1 VSNKYKLIVMLL
13 MAVFVLQGFHSKAF
27 AEQLNKSVNECI
39 SNPES
44 CSQPESSREKTP
56 GAEAGKVGIGVWDT
70 VKMLTATA
78 FVIALLYLMLKFIN
92 SKSRSLKSSQIVEN
106 LGGTSLGSNKS
117 IQVVKV
123 GKQLLIVGVGEDIR
137 LLKEIQEKD
146 EYEDILAEYNRKTE
160 QLIQPSDIVTRVIKR
175 TKAKKE
181 INVQKSFK
189 SELKSQLEDMKK
201 ERNSLYKELQKGQN
215 KNE

>member
-1 VSNKYKLIVMLL
+1 MSNKLKLIVMLL

-44 CSQPESSREKTP
+44 CSQSEISKENTP
-56 GAEAGKVGIGVWDT
+56 KAEAGQVGIGIWDT
-70 VKMLTATA
+70 VKMLTATG
-78 FVIALLYLMLKFIN
+78 FVIGLLFLMLKFIN

-117 IQVVKV
+117 IQLVKV
-123 GKQLLIVGVGEDIR
+123 GKQLLIVGVGEDVR
-137 LLKEIQEKD
+137 LLKEIQEND
-146 EYEDILAEYNRKTE
+146 EYEEILSEYNRKTE

-175 TKAKKE
+175 TKAIKDK
-181 INVQKSFK
+181 NVQKSFK
-189 SELKSQLEDMKK
+189 AELKSQLEDMKK
-201 ERNSLYKELQKGQN
+201 ERNSLFKELQKGQN